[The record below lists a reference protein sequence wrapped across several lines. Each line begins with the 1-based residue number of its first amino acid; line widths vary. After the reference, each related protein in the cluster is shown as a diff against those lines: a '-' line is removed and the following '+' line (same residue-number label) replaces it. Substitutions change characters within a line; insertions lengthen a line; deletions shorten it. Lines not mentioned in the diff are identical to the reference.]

1 MEEKEIDI
9 QKFFENLFQ
18 SSGIAE
24 GEAEILRVATE
35 YTIFLDGQKIR
46 ALLLLKIYSLL
57 TEDEKEKE
65 IINEFI
71 NTYLQYQRYNQAQ
84 RFIIKVLES
93 LTLKR
98 FLGENWLKVEVQ
110 K

>member
-1 MEEKEIDI
+1 MENNVDI

-18 SSGIAE
+18 SSSLTE
-24 GEAEILRVATE
+24 GEAETLKVATE

-46 ALLLLKIYSLL
+46 ALLLLKIYALI
-57 TEDEKEKE
+57 TDNEKERE

-71 NTYLQYQRYNQAQ
+71 EKYLLYQRYNQAQ
-84 RFIIKVLES
+84 KFIVKVLES
-93 LTLKR
+93 LTLKK
-98 FLGENWLKVEVQ
+98 FLGQNWLKVEVQ

>member
-1 MEEKEIDI
+1 
-9 QKFFENLFQ
+9 
-18 SSGIAE
+18 
-24 GEAEILRVATE
+24 
-35 YTIFLDGQKIR
+35 
-46 ALLLLKIYSLL
+46 LLLKIYSLL

-71 NTYLQYQRYNQAQ
+71 NTYLQLIKDTIKAQ

-98 FLGENWLKVEVQ
+98 IFGAKNWTKRVRKVTKNKNNNEKNQ
-110 K
+110 KILNIKV